1 LDDGVIA
8 LKITDIE
15 AIEVTVPVHAPLRFA
30 YGVHIA
36 VTRTIVKIHTD
47 TGLVGLGE
55 TAATAEQVKRLGA
68 PIIGQNPWDLEVIR
82 NIISNRFYWSREPL
96 VASALEMACMD
107 LMGKASGQPAYRLM
121 GGKVRPA
128 INMAAYCFY
137 LYDADDG
144 RQVAVTS
151 PEEMAEHAAE
161 LCDKYGFR
169 TVKLK
174 GGVMPAIHEVET
186 MEAMRAKL
194 GSDIRLRL
202 DPQSAWTVETAIE
215 MAPRLEKVGL
225 EYYEDPVAGQV
236 NMATVRSRTKMALS
250 TNMCVMSFAELGPA
264 VRIGAIDVVLTDPW
278 YWGGPT
284 QVKNLDI
291 VARTLGIG
299 LSMHSG
305 IELGIGMAVMAHTGV
320 TMVGLTAAVDAHYHH
335 LRDDIIKGPMLLP
348 KDGIL
353 APPEGPGWGVELDDE
368 KVAKYAEIHR
378 SGIYRNVYVEANAV
392 GPDAQRPG
400 WFPIIPGW

>member
-1 LDDGVIA
+1 M
-8 LKITDIE
+8 KITDIE

-47 TGLVGLGE
+47 NGLVGLGE

-68 PIIGQNPWDLEVIR
+68 PIVGQNPFDLEVIR

-96 VASALEMACMD
+96 VASALEMACID
-107 LMGKASGQPAYRLM
+107 LMGKATDLPAYRLM

-137 LYDADDG
+137 LYPSEDG
-144 RQVAVTS
+144 VHPAVTT
-151 PEEMAEHAAE
+151 PEEMAEHAAG
-161 LCDKYGFR
+161 LCKTYGFG

-174 GGVMPAIHEVET
+174 GGVMPAMHEVET
-186 MEAMRAKL
+186 MEALRAKL
-194 GSDIRLRL
+194 GPNIRLRL

-225 EYYEDPVAGQV
+225 EYYEDPVAGQT
-236 NMATVRSRTKMALS
+236 NMATVRSRTSLPLS
-250 TNMCVMSFAELGPA
+250 TNMCVTSFAELGPA

-284 QVKNLDI
+284 QVKNLDLT
-291 VARTLGIG
+291 ARTMGVG

-305 IELGIGMAVMAHTGV
+305 IELGIGMSVMAHTGV

-335 LRDDIIKGPMLLP
+335 LRDDIMKGPMLLP
-348 KDGIL
+348 KDGVL
-353 APPEGPGWGVELDDE
+353 APREGPGGGVEIDE
-368 KVAKYAEIHR
+368 TKLAKYAEVHK
-378 SGIYRNVYVEANAV
+378 SGVYRNVYVEANTV
-392 GPDAQRPG
+392 GPDSQRPN